1 MTAIPTI
8 KITDG
13 KITAIINESDLK
25 DWEGKGWKKTDQSNM
40 IVAEAQE
47 QPASGFHVEFIHSMD
62 D

>member
-47 QPASGFHVEFIHSMD
+47 QPAKKQRKKTEEAKEP
-62 D
+62 